1 MPFLSIYALV
11 VWIKKWMWTKI
22 NALNGMDMI
31 GTEKTAVYFWYFAG
45 YI

>member
-1 MPFLSIYALV
+1 MSFLSIYACV

-22 NALNGMDMI
+22 NALNGKDMI
-31 GTEKTAVYFWYFAG
+31 GDEKTAVYFQYFTG